1 MSEVRRPGSTPDG
14 VGVYGGNIQEKL
26 AVQGLIPE
34 FLPAHVGI
42 TIKDLSQASA
52 SAYRGRVRESGA
64 IMSGAA
70 TPTLSAFENKVRE
83 VANWIASPR
92 FDGIVR
98 LYSPRQVVEQ
108 RGTIATDYPVA
119 RGAAEGFYARLRELF
134 HAGKSITTFGP
145 YSPGQAV
152 TIKRFGIEGIY
163 LGGWAT
169 SAKGSVT
176 EDPGADLASYPLSQ
190 VPDEA
195 AAIVRALLTAD
206 KNQQFFRSRMK
217 PEQRAAT
224 AEIDYRPFII
234 ADADTGHGGDAHVRN
249 LIRRFVEVGV
259 PGYHIEDQK
268 PGVKKC
274 GHQGGKVLVSEND
287 QIQRLNAARFQLDV
301 MGVPGI
307 IVARTDAEAASLLD
321 GCADER
327 DQPFI
332 LGVTNPEVPSYKAVF
347 LTLQKKFN
355 EAGVDEVRGH
365 LMFAMSESEYAAA
378 SAWLETTG
386 LLPLIAEGA
395 AAYRKN
401 PDQLIDNMLDKVI
414 PRFLDAWQQ
423 AADLKT
429 YGQAVAESIAFRVSQ
444 GESFALGAEEWL
456 AFAKRA
462 SWFAARENARS
473 LEIDVAWDCELAKT
487 PEGYYQVQ
495 GGLDY
500 AVAKSLA
507 VAPFADILWME
518 TATANL
524 EEAQAFADA
533 IHAEFPDKMLAYNLS
548 PSFNWDT
555 TGMSDEEMKHFP
567 EELGKLGFV
576 FNFITYGGH
585 QIDGLAAEDFATALR
600 QDGML
605 CLARLQRKFRLLE
618 SPYRTPQT
626 LVGGPRLDAALM
638 AASGRVA
645 TTKAMGK
652 GSTQHQHLVQTE
664 VPPKVLEDWLQIW
677 AEHNGLSPAYRA
689 QLRPV
694 AAGSDFLEL
703 SLRNEANERVGN
715 IIFADV
721 QDRHGHKLLS
731 IRDMNTF
738 VPSLRKK
745 RLMTLAY
752 LFLLHRYK
760 AGLVHYLSP
769 TEDNQH
775 QALKMERLGIFSSV
789 NNHAGLIIVASVNA
803 SRIAELLNPDQV
815 ALRKLINKT
824 G

>member
-1 MSEVRRPGSTPDG
+1 MSKPLCQETLMSTF
-14 VGVYGGNIQEKL
+14 E
-26 AVQGLIPE
+26 E
-34 FLPAHVGI
+34 
-42 TIKDLSQASA
+42 
-52 SAYRGRVRESGA
+52 RVRETSEY
-64 IMSGAA
+64 
-70 TPTLSAFENKVRE
+70 F
-83 VANWIASPR
+83 ASPR
-92 FDGIVR
+92 FKGIIR

-108 RGTIATDYPVA
+108 RGTITTDYPIA
-119 RGAAEGFYARLRELF
+119 RQAAEGFYARLRELF
-134 HAGKSITTFGP
+134 KVGKSITTFGP

-152 TIKRFGIEGIY
+152 TIKRLGIEGIY

-169 SAKGSVT
+169 SAKGSIT

-195 AAIVRALLTAD
+195 ASIVRALLTAD
-206 KNQQFFRSRMK
+206 RNQHFARSRMT
-217 PEQRAAT
+217 PEQRAA
-224 AEIDYRPFII
+224 APEHDFRPFII

-287 QIQRLNAARFQLDV
+287 QIQRLNAARFQLDI
-301 MGVPGI
+301 MRVPGI
-307 IVARTDAEAASLLD
+307 IGARTDAEAADLLE

-332 LGVTNPEVPSYKAVF
+332 LGVTNLEVPSYKAVF
-347 LTLQKKFN
+347 LTLQRKFH
-355 EAGVDEVRGH
+355 EAGVDELRGH
-365 LMFAMSESEYAAA
+365 MMFAMSDSEYAAA
-378 SAWLETTG
+378 TAWLETTG
-386 LLPLIAEGA
+386 LLPLIEENAK
-395 AAYRKN
+395 AYKKSS
-401 PDQLIDNMLDKVI
+401 DGLVDGMLDKVI
-414 PRFLDAWQQ
+414 PRFLDAWQE
-423 AADLKT
+423 AADLMT
-429 YGQAVAESIAFRVSQ
+429 YRQAVADVMEFRISE
-444 GESFALGAEEWL
+444 GEPFDLSVDEWL
-456 AFAKRA
+456 AFSNRA
-462 SWFAARENARS
+462 SWYAAREKARS
-473 LEIDVAWDCELAKT
+473 MEIDVTWDCERAKT

-500 AVAKSLA
+500 AIVKSLA
-507 VAPFADILWME
+507 AAPFADILWME

-524 EEAQAFADA
+524 AEAKAFADA
-533 IHAEFPDKMLAYNLS
+533 IHAEFPDMMLAYNLS
-548 PSFNWDT
+548 PSFSWDT
-555 TGMSDEEMKHFP
+555 TGMSDEQMKHFP

-605 CLARLQRKFRLLE
+605 SLARMQRKFRLLE

-626 LVGGPRLDAALM
+626 LVGGPRLDAALV
-638 AASGRVA
+638 ASSGRTA

-664 VPPKVLEDWLQIW
+664 FPPKVLEDWLQIW
-677 AEHNGLSPAYRA
+677 AEHNGLPPVFRA

-703 SLRNEANERVGN
+703 SLWNDSTDRVGN

-731 IRDMNTF
+731 VRDMNTF
-738 VPSLRKK
+738 DPSLRKT
-745 RLMTLAY
+745 RLMTLAH

-775 QALKMERLGIFSSV
+775 QALKMQRLGIFGNV
-789 NNHAGLIIVASVNA
+789 NNEAGLIIVASVDA
-803 SRIAELLNPDQV
+803 LRIAELLNPDRV
-815 ALRKLINKT
+815 VLRKLIAKE